1 MSVTARSADGTG
13 SGYYAGDHFDLA
25 RLDAGRTLPSRRWT
39 RRYARASRSRSS
51 LAPTR

>member
-25 RLDAGRTLPSRRWT
+25 RLDAKHIAEQAVGK
-39 RRYARASRSRSS
+39 AVRSRNRKRSS
-51 LAPTR
+51 PACIP